1 MGTYDSNST
10 CSFSSSC
17 NIPSYSQATQALGAL
32 FRWTEEQSKLDLQFE
47 TGMPRGYKKCNV
59 DVGTYVDKEVWTQ
72 GFFRQVREELTYPH
86 NMGVHNF
93 TWMYGHETV
102 ILSRHARNKYVN
114 DGIILVIMLLFFCE

>member
-1 MGTYDSNST
+1 MGTYDSNSA

-47 TGMPRGYKKCNV
+47 DGMARGYKKCNV

-72 GFFRQVREELTYPH
+72 GFFRQVREELSPVQTRKRGRG
-86 NMGVHNF
+86 NQSTKDSTGLR
-93 TWMYGHETV
+93 G
-102 ILSRHARNKYVN
+102 
-114 DGIILVIMLLFFCE
+114 FFAVKGCPLGKK

>member
-1 MGTYDSNST
+1 MGTYDSNSA

-47 TGMPRGYKKCNV
+47 DGMARGYKKCNV

-86 NMGVHNF
+86 DMGVHNF
-93 TWMYGHETV
+93 TWEYGHVTV
-102 ILSRHARNKYVN
+102 MLSRHVRNTYVN
-114 DGIILVIMLLFFCE
+114 GIILVIMLLFFCE